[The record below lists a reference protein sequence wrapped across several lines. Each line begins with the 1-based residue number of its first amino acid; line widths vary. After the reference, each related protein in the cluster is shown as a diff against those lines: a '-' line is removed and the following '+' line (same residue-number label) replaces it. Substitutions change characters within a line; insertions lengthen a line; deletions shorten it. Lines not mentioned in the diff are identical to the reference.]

1 MTGKEIFLEIY
12 KEQVELFMSSYMKS
26 SRNIF
31 YEPENQNNLH
41 HAGEFGIYRERIVS
55 KFLKLFTPQR
65 LEFDSG
71 FVIVPNDKPS
81 KQVDI
86 VVYDRNESPL
96 IKSEEGQKFFP
107 METVASIGEI
117 KSVVSLR
124 LLKTELQNLVELK
137 KMRESLGDRFLLYS
151 AKPKDLDLENS
162 ITKEIPFNP
171 SSFPHDQISTFLIC
185 EKFDFE
191 LNEENTN
198 QKISSLYD
206 DETIDRHKV
215 DFILSL
221 KDGFIGYYKEGE
233 EFLLHP
239 LTVDGYNIELVP
251 SNDNLDHIKQ
261 FVNLFYNRLAL
272 TSIVKPEIS
281 EYFK

>member
-12 KEQVELFMSSYMKS
+12 KEQVEFFMSSYMKS

-41 HAGEFGIYRERIVS
+41 HAGEFGVYRERIVS

-81 KQVDI
+81 KQIDI
-86 VVYDRNESPL
+86 IVYDKNESPL

-117 KSVVSLR
+117 KSVLT
-124 LLKTELQNLVELK
+124 LNNLKTELLNLVEIK
-137 KMRESLGDRFLLYS
+137 KMRESLGNRFLLYS
-151 AKPKDLDLENS
+151 AKPKDLDMVNS
-162 ITKEIPFNP
+162 ITKDIHFNP
-171 SSFPHDQISTFLIC
+171 TSFPHDQISTFLIC

-191 LNEENTN
+191 LTEENTHKRIN
-198 QKISSLYD
+198 SLYGQ
-206 DETIDRHKV
+206 ETIDRHKV

-221 KDGFIGYYKEGE
+221 KDGFIGYYKDGE

-239 LTVDGYNIELVP
+239 STADGYNIELVP
-251 SNDNLDHIKQ
+251 SNDDQDHIRQ

>member
-12 KEQVELFMSSYMKS
+12 KEQVELFMSSYLKS

-31 YEPENQNNLH
+31 YEPENHNNLH

-81 KQVDI
+81 KQIDI
-86 VVYDRNESPL
+86 IVYDKNESPL

-117 KSVVSLR
+117 KSVLTQSN
-124 LLKTELQNLVELK
+124 LKTELQNLVGLK
-137 KMRESLGDRFLLYS
+137 KMRESLGNRFLLYS
-151 AKPKDLDLENS
+151 AKPKDVDVANA
-162 ITKEIPFNP
+162 ITKDIPFNP
-171 SSFPHDQISTFLIC
+171 ANFPHDQISTFLIC

-191 LNEENTN
+191 INEENTHEI
-198 QKISSLYD
+198 ISSLYEQ
-206 DETIDRHKV
+206 ETIDRHKV

-239 LTVDGYNIELVP
+239 STTDGYNIELVP
-251 SNDNLDHIKQ
+251 SNETHDHIKQ